1 MILGV
6 CKKISVAS
14 AMEYSREN
22 LLNLLGLE
30 ATLLSIFGTKTR
42 NFKTAAQALTQVEN
56 ILVTNAFEIESRL
69 TKSSCN
75 KPILIFIKYN
85 RNSSL
90 PRKFR
95 FWSNFWENFWNV

>member
-30 ATLLSIFGTKTR
+30 ATLFSIFGTKTR
-42 NFKTAAQALTQVEN
+42 NFKTAAQVLTQVEN
-56 ILVTNAFEIESRL
+56 ILVANAFEIENRL

-75 KPILIFIKYN
+75 KPILIFIKRN

-90 PRKFR
+90 PRKF
-95 FWSNFWENFWNV
+95 